1 MQQEMSN
8 MQQEMSNTQQEMS
21 NTQQQMSNMQQE
33 MNAFRKTIN
42 RMNTERGLMYQGE
55 VNKIDI
61 SESNTHDA
69 SRSTVF
75 FEEQW
80 NLLQQNLSS
89 RMTNLL
95 GTYIDEHDGDVYLVE
110 RELTPRLRFVE
121 TQIDL
126 APGKQQRMVEWAL
139 KYPKMDRIPM
149 NAEKWRNT
157 V

>member
-1 MQQEMSN
+1 MQQEMD
-8 MQQEMSNTQQEMS
+8 
-21 NTQQQMSNMQQE
+21 
-33 MNAFRKTIN
+33 NAFTKTVN
-42 RMNTERGLMYQGE
+42 RMNTERGRMYQGE

-75 FEEQW
+75 FQEQW
-80 NLLQQNLSS
+80 NLLQQNLSP

-95 GTYIDEHDGDVYLVE
+95 HAYINDHGGDVYLVA
-110 RELTPRLRFVE
+110 RELIPRLVFVE
-121 TQIDL
+121 TQIDS

-139 KYPKMDRIPM
+139 KYPKMDPMPM
-149 NAEKWRNT
+149 NAEEWRNT

>member
-8 MQQEMSNTQQEMS
+8 MQR
-21 NTQQQMSNMQQE
+21 E
-33 MNAFRKTIN
+33 MNNAFTKTVN
-42 RMNTERGLMYQGE
+42 RMNTERGRMYQGE

-80 NLLQQNLSS
+80 NLLQQNLSP

-95 GTYIDEHDGDVYLVE
+95 GAYINQHGGDVYLVA
-110 RELTPRLRFVE
+110 RELIPRLRFVE
-121 TQIDL
+121 THIDL

-139 KYPKMDRIPM
+139 KYPKMHPIPM
-149 NAEKWRNT
+149 NAEEWRNT